1 MNAVA
6 MARADVERF
15 PIVALVGSAGGL
27 EAVSR
32 VLEPLPA
39 DFAASMV
46 VLIHLPPGRP
56 SRLVDVIGRRC
67 ALPVLDADHG
77 LPLLP
82 GQVIVAPPGRHLL
95 IAPDDRIPTTT
106 LIESGAFPPSR
117 PSADLLLATLATSVG
132 PRAVAVIL
140 SGGGNDGA
148 TGATAVHACG
158 GTVLA
163 TDETSSTHYSMPLAA
178 IERDAAVDQVLP
190 LDEIAPALVR
200 LVDARAAAATPVGRS
215 A

>member
-1 MNAVA
+1 VNA
-6 MARADVERF
+6 F
-15 PIVALVGSAGGL
+15 PIIGLVGSAGGL
-27 EAVSR
+27 EAAAR

-39 DFAASMV
+39 DFAASMI
-46 VLIHLPPGRP
+46 VLIHRPPARP
-56 SRLVDVIGRRC
+56 SHAAEVIGRRC
-67 ALPVLDADHG
+67 ALPVLEADHG

-82 GQVIVAPPGRHLL
+82 GRVIVVPPGRHLL
-95 IAPDDRIPTTT
+95 ITPDDRVPSTA
-106 LIESGAFPPSR
+106 LIDSGAYPPNR

-140 SGGGNDGA
+140 SGGGMDGA
-148 TGATAVHACG
+148 TGATAVHVCG

-178 IERDAAVDQVLP
+178 IERDDAVDQVLP
-190 LDEIAPALVR
+190 LDRIAPALVE
-200 LVDARAAAATPVGRS
+200 LVAAPVAEATS